1 VGGPVAEENIGG
13 PGAPEERGG
22 SSGAEER
29 RLGDAGSSQGKLR
42 SVSCI
47 LIHLPFISIRLSL

>member
-1 VGGPVAEENIGG
+1 MAEENIGG

-22 SSGAEER
+22 SSWAEER